1 MGIYGALSTAV
12 TGLRAQSFALE
23 NVSGNIANS
32 QTTGFKR
39 IDTDFVDLIPDAAT
53 KRQTAG
59 SVLAQSRSTNNVQG
73 DVKGTSTETN
83 MAINGNGFF
92 VVEPAIG
99 QSDGSAVFSG
109 ANFYTRRG
117 DFELDK
123 SGYLVNGAG
132 YFLKGL
138 PIDPQTQNISG
149 SVPQVL
155 QISNAFLPAHQTTR
169 VNYEINLPQ
178 LPKTPQYNQSQTP
191 GSELLDPRDFLTD
204 AQLANL
210 PHTPATASG
219 VKLTDGTAA
228 ASTIASAGDTL
239 KITVNGTAYDFSF
252 VSSLAGLTATNA
264 VVAGTSALASID
276 LIGTPAVPTNAV
288 ATGASALASL
298 DASGGDITFEVNGQL
313 VTLASAGGAGGIYD
327 AAAIRDAINTQA
339 GASAQVQA
347 SIDGSGNLVVTSTGT
362 AGAADAVTID
372 TFSAGVDAT
381 DLGFA
386 GAAVLESGSAGTAVP
401 AADLSFN
408 VNGQPV
414 TLAGG
419 SAYTPAQIRDA
430 INTQVGTSANV
441 NASLDGSGNLVI
453 TSTGTASA
461 ADSVVVDGFSSGNA
475 SQLGFAASASVSD
488 NGTDGAAGTYFDV
501 SAPPTNTVDG
511 LLAAIQGGL
520 PSGMTVGRAADGSIT
535 VSAASAADVIAIA
548 DSTTGTSGAG
558 FGLPDDEFSS
568 TISAAAARGVD
579 VEAIAAKDVDE
590 FFAQS
595 ISGGAITVYAGNGAP
610 ANVQMRWAK
619 VTSTENGGAEQWN
632 LFILTNANAVGTGT
646 AWARV
651 GGDYTFGTDGSP
663 NPAVDYTDLGNL
675 TVNGVT
681 VGNVRLQHG
690 SNGLTQFADPNG
702 VAEVTTLN
710 QNGYAAGEYV
720 SVAVNDNGR
729 VVVSYN
735 NGQQLEVAQVVTANF
750 NAVNQLK
757 RMDGGVFAATSESGE
772 PILDNGGGIIGSSL
786 EASNTDISE
795 EFTKLI
801 VTQQAYA
808 AGTRIVS
815 TADQMLQDALNMIR

>member
-99 QSDGSAVFSG
+99 RSDGAAIFSG

-132 YFLKGL
+132 YYLKGL
-138 PIDPQTQNISG
+138 PIDPQTQNVSG

-178 LPKTPQYNQSQTP
+178 LPKTPAYNQSQTP
-191 GSELLDPRDFLTD
+191 GSELLDPRDFLSDT
-204 AQLANL
+204 QLALL
-210 PHTPATASG
+210 PHTPATVRG
-219 VKLTDGTAA
+219 VTVAA
-228 ASTIASAGDTL
+228 DADASTIVANGNTL
-239 KITVNGTAYDFSF
+239 TITIGATTRHYDFNNTG
-252 VSSLAGLTATNA
+252 ATA
-264 VVAGTSALASID
+264 VAPIDLSID
-276 LIGTPAVPTNAV
+276 YTDAATDKVDEVLATIQADLRANG
-288 ATGASALASL
+288 ATGA
-298 DASGGDITFEVNGQL
+298 I
-313 VTLASAGGAGGIYD
+313 VT
-327 AAAIRDAINTQA
+327 RDADT
-339 GASAQVQA
+339 GAITV
-347 SIDGSGNLVVTSTGT
+347 T
-362 AGAADAVTID
+362 AGNTDDSVTI
-372 TFSAGVDAT
+372 V
-381 DLGFA
+381 
-386 GAAVLESGSAGTAVP
+386 
-401 AADLSFN
+401 
-408 VNGQPV
+408 
-414 TLAGG
+414 
-419 SAYTPAQIRDA
+419 
-430 INTQVGTSANV
+430 
-441 NASLDGSGNLVI
+441 
-453 TSTGTASA
+453 
-461 ADSVVVDGFSSGNA
+461 
-475 SQLGFAASASVSD
+475 
-488 NGTDGAAGTYFDV
+488 
-501 SAPPTNTVDG
+501 
-511 LLAAIQGGL
+511 
-520 PSGMTVGRAADGSIT
+520 
-535 VSAASAADVIAIA
+535 
-548 DSTTGTSGAG
+548 DSTSGTSGAG
-558 FGLPDDEFSS
+558 FALPGTPTGP
-568 TISAAAARGVD
+568 TISAEAARGTPVS
-579 VEAIAAKDVDE
+579 VIEAQDVDQ

-619 VTSTENGGAEQWN
+619 VTSTENGNAERWD
-632 LFILTNANAVGTGT
+632 LFVLTNANATGTGT
-646 AWARV
+646 AWTRV
-651 GGDYTFGTDGSP
+651 GNGYQFGNDGSP
-663 NPAVDYTDLGNL
+663 NPPVEYTELPNL

-681 VGNVRLQHG
+681 IGDVRLQHG
-690 SNGLTQFADPNG
+690 THGLTQFADPNG
-702 VAEVTTLN
+702 VAEVTTLS

>member
-99 QSDGSAVFSG
+99 QSDGASVFSG
-109 ANFYTRRG
+109 ANYYTRRG

-132 YFLKGL
+132 YYLKGL
-138 PIDPQTQNISG
+138 PIDPQTQNVSG

-178 LPKTPQYNQSQTP
+178 LPKTPSYNQSQAS
-191 GSELLDPRDFLTD
+191 GSELLDARDFLSATD
-204 AQLANL
+204 L
-210 PHTPATASG
+210 PPDTAATKTGATALG
-219 VKLTDGTAA
+219 TDA
-228 ASTIASAGDTL
+228 ASTVASAGDTL
-239 KITVNGTAYDFSF
+239 RVRFG
-252 VSSLAGLTATNA
+252 
-264 VVAGTSALASID
+264 
-276 LIGTPAVPTNAV
+276 PTGGPYTTDRTYAFN
-288 ATGASALASL
+288 
-298 DASGGDITFEVNGQL
+298 SGGSTTMPDIDI
-313 VTLASAGGAGGIYD
+313 S
-327 AAAIRDAINTQA
+327 AAAT
-339 GASAQVQA
+339 
-347 SIDGSGNLVVTSTGT
+347 
-362 AGAADAVTID
+362 D
-372 TFSAGVDAT
+372 TVAEV
-381 DLGFA
+381 
-386 GAAVLESGSAGTAVP
+386 
-401 AADLSFN
+401 
-408 VNGQPV
+408 
-414 TLAGG
+414 
-419 SAYTPAQIRDA
+419 
-430 INTQVGTSANV
+430 
-441 NASLDGSGNLVI
+441 
-453 TSTGTASA
+453 
-461 ADSVVVDGFSSGNA
+461 
-475 SQLGFAASASVSD
+475 
-488 NGTDGAAGTYFDV
+488 
-501 SAPPTNTVDG
+501 
-511 LLAAIQGGL
+511 LAAIQADLQANGATGA
-520 PSGMTVGRAADGSIT
+520 TVTLNGDGEIT
-535 VSAASAADVIAIA
+535 ITAGNDTDNVNITDQTIG
-548 DSTTGTSGAG
+548 STSNG
-558 FGLPDDEFSS
+558 FGLADGDTAPTVSDSAALAARVD
-568 TISAAAARGVD
+568 TISAN
-579 VEAIAAKDVDE
+579 DVDD

-619 VTSTENGGAEQWN
+619 VNSNENGGAERWN
-632 LFILTNANAVGTGT
+632 LFVLTNANATGTGT
-646 AWARV
+646 AWTRM
-651 GGDYTFGTDGSP
+651 GGDYQFGNDGSP
-663 NPAVDYTDLGNL
+663 NPTVEYTDLPNL

-681 VGNVRLQHG
+681 VGDVRLQHG
-690 SNGLTQFADPNG
+690 QNGLTQFADPNG

-720 SVAVNDNGR
+720 SVAVNDAGR